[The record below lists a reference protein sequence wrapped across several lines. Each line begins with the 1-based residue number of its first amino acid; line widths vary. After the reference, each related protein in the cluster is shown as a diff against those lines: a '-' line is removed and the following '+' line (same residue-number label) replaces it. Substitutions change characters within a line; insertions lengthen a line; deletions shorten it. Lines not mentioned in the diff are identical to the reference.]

1 MADTC
6 TYCGKDLDGVY
17 QYYWGNPC
25 HPECSPANTAAA
37 KEREFQRQ
45 FGRDEAT
52 RATPP
57 ASVVEAMEKALRAI
71 SDLTA
76 LSATDF
82 ADKHPDLNAKL
93 DARPQE
99 HWYDVLSSHAY
110 EALADLEAWR
120 AGK

>member
-57 ASVVEAMEKALRAI
+57 AAVVEAMERALRHADQVSRDLGWHRI
-71 SDLTA
+71 YDETGAALAALTA
-76 LSATDF
+76 
-82 ADKHPDLNAKL
+82 
-93 DARPQE
+93 
-99 HWYDVLSSHAY
+99 
-110 EALADLEAWR
+110 WR
-120 AGK
+120 DEQ